1 MSSGTSDA
9 VMRKKSWRSCGLS
22 LQAGQR
28 GAKLIGMIVTLEGLV
43 TEKSGDL
50 VVLEC
55 AGVGYGLYVS
65 FEDFG
70 ALKVAEPAKLYIYE
84 SIRENAHDLFGF
96 RSPEAKMLFEQ
107 LVSVKGVGPKM
118 ALAILSVA
126 NSQNVRQAIASGD
139 IKFISQAVGVGKRVA
154 ERVVVDLKDKVGLV
168 SAEDATSFLTTSAD
182 PSDEALQGLVAL
194 GYSVNDAADALK
206 SVDQKLKPAERIKE
220 ALKAK

>member
-1 MSSGTSDA
+1 
-9 VMRKKSWRSCGLS
+9 

-28 GAKLIGMIVTLEGLV
+28 GGKLIDMIVTLEGLV
-43 TEKSGDL
+43 TEKSGDQ

-70 ALKVAEPAKLYIYE
+70 ALKVGDLAKVYVYE

-96 RSPEAKMLFEQ
+96 RTLEAKALFEQ

-126 NSQNVRQAIASGD
+126 SSQQVRKAIASGD
-139 IKFISQAVGVGKRVA
+139 TKFITQAVGVGKRVA
-154 ERVVVDLKDKVGLV
+154 ERVVVDLKDKVGLIV
-168 SAEDATSFLTTSAD
+168 TEDATSFLNVMAPD
-182 PSDEALQGLVAL
+182 AGDEALQGLVAL
-194 GYSVNDAADALK
+194 GYSVNDAADAL
-206 SVDQKLKPAERIKE
+206 SGVDQKLKPAERIKE
-220 ALKAK
+220 ALKTK